1 MSKDVMI
8 YTRWVREEALGCFE
22 ASHKGGETQ
31 STQNETTMNLKLER
45 HCDEVCVFPYA
56 MKLI

>member
-1 MSKDVMI
+1 MI